1 MLSSHKELIE
11 TLKSDVAI
19 AKAVA
24 DKRIYKVARGI
35 YCDKPY
41 APFVEIARKRYPEAV
56 VTMESAF
63 FYQGL
68 TDVIPETLH
77 LATDRKA
84 SRITDKRISQH
95 FVPSELLHLGE
106 IEIQYNNS
114 KVLTYD
120 LERLAIEVARMR
132 SKLPFD
138 FYKEVIGSLRVHAH
152 EMYPAKIDDYLQYFT
167 YRESILDTIRNEVF

>member
-1 MLSSHKELIE
+1 MLSSHKELLE

-24 DKRIYKVARGI
+24 DKRIFKVSRGI
-35 YCDKPY
+35 YSDKPY
-41 APFVEIARKRYPEAV
+41 APFVEIARKRYPDAV

-68 TDVIPETLH
+68 TDVIPEVLH

-84 SRITDKRISQH
+84 SRIADKRICQH

-106 IEIQYNNS
+106 IEIVYNSS

-120 LERLAIEVARMR
+120 LERLVIEVVRMR

-138 FYKEVIGSLRVHAH
+138 FYKEVISSLRSRTH

-167 YRESILDTIRNEVF
+167 YREAILDIIRKEVF

>member
-1 MLSSHKELIE
+1 MLSSHKELLE

-24 DKRIYKVARGI
+24 DKRIFKVSRGI
-35 YCDKPY
+35 YSDKPY
-41 APFVEIARKRYPEAV
+41 APFVEIARKRYPNAV

-68 TDVIPETLH
+68 TDVIPEVLH

-84 SRITDKRISQH
+84 SRIADIRVCQH

-106 IEIQYNNS
+106 IEIVYNSS

-120 LERLAIEVARMR
+120 LERLVIEVVRMR

-138 FYKEVIGSLRVHAH
+138 FYKEVISSLRARTH

-167 YRESILDTIRNEVF
+167 YREAILDTIRKEVF